1 MNVGKLKD
9 TFIMNKVKYN
19 LKEKFKKLWIDKLF
33 NDNRKHSLQK
43 NKLRTYRKFKN
54 LFKLEPYLISLNK
67 LERHALSKFRISS
80 HALEIERGR
89 YLGMKAEERICRL
102 CKNDIEDEEHFMI
115 NCQKL
120 NKIRDCC
127 FQQMSN
133 SYINFNLL
141 NSKQKLIWLL
151 KLRR

>member
-1 MNVGKLKD
+1 
-9 TFIMNKVKYN
+9 
-19 LKEKFKKLWIDKLF
+19 
-33 NDNRKHSLQK
+33 
-43 NKLRTYRKFKN
+43 
-54 LFKLEPYLISLNK
+54 
-67 LERHALSKFRISS
+67 
-80 HALEIERGR
+80 
-89 YLGMKAEERICRL
+89 MKAEERICRL

-151 KLRR
+151 SSEDKIVMSAVGKLVINLFKERNTLLCEGVASLASKV